1 MIAEGKQ
8 LEMERVLVPIDF
20 SEFSRI
26 AIKKAVD
33 LANIVPNEVEI
44 YAQNVYQ
51 VPSGYRYLGKTYEE
65 FAEIMKVHAIK
76 NFKSFMRTVDTGGKE
91 IKPIYSHDDNE
102 NFVSDIRNEATKLGA
117 SLIIVGAKGQT
128 ATSALLL
135 GSKAER
141 LVNMDTNSSML
152 LVREKGE
159 KAGFK
164 EFIQEL

>member
-1 MIAEGKQ
+1 M
-8 LEMERVLVPIDF
+8 
-20 SEFSRI
+20 
-26 AIKKAVD
+26 KA
-33 LANIVPNEVEI
+33 
-44 YAQNVYQ
+44 
-51 VPSGYRYLGKTYEE
+51 
-65 FAEIMKVHAIK
+65 FA
-76 NFKSFMRTVDTGGKE
+76 SFMRTVDTGGKE
-91 IKPIYSHDDNE
+91 IKPIYSLDDNE
-102 NFVSDIRNEATKLGA
+102 NFVSDIRDEADKLGA

-141 LVNMDTNSSML
+141 LVNMDTSSSML